1 VAVEGPGKRSP
12 DRLVLHLEG
21 RRVRR
26 ACRPRSAGWDR
37 QGSDNLGAEWGRGTS
52 DVKWTKK
59 IVFILVV
66 GFCLFYLIQQ
76 PEGAAEAVRTV
87 FGALVR
93 AFQAL
98 VTFFTSLAA

>member
-1 VAVEGPGKRSP
+1 MTREGLGKPSP
-12 DRLVLHLEG
+12 HPLALHFQGERA
-21 RRVRR
+21 RRGCWPVGERW
-26 ACRPRSAGWDR
+26 GR
-37 QGSDNLGAEWGRGTS
+37 QGSDNLRADPEGGTT

-59 IVFILVV
+59 ILFVLVV

-93 AFQAL
+93 AFQAI